1 MFSKALPNYTTERYY
16 LLSEIEQ
23 RSQIINFKDN
33 SDHLSETK
41 SSSITIFYLLYDHG
55 NENAGDFLK
64 K

>member
-55 NENAGDFLK
+55 NENAGNFLK